1 MKYANSGS
9 KILTTYYLILS
20 VQKQGSFTVSCLQ
33 VALHPDPNS
42 NVIVPVLFRLSSST
56 FFWVVHVFFF
66 QPVSI
71 LVLLG
76 IQCHLSFIR
85 HGKSI
90 SIFLWR
96 DVVHS
101 ILSGSSEQLLVQ
113 FFFLAR
119 IFSVCLKDTWCRR

>member
-1 MKYANSGS
+1 MKYANSSS

-20 VQKQGSFTVSCLQ
+20 VLKQGSSTLSCLQ
-33 VALHPDPNS
+33 LALQPDPNS

-101 ILSGSSEQLLVQ
+101 ILSGSSEQLLVY
-113 FFFLAR
+113 FIFAR